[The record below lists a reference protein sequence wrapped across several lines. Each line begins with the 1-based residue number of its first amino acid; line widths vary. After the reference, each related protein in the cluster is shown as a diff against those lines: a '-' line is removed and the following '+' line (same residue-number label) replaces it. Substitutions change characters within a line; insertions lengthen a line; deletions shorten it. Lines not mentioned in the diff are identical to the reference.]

1 MLVDGCV
8 KPSSRTPAE
17 SPGGARHP
25 VWRRA
30 RTTMSSRSAGRHG
43 AAGARGHTPPLC
55 FYNFKSQ
62 TGCVSSATLFC
73 GNQVSA
79 FVPPL
84 HPTQF
89 FAGPPRVRLL
99 SASCPPQFFAGPL
112 RVRPMS
118 APIFCGSASCS
129 VLSASCPHQFL
140 FGSASCP
147 PRVRPSFLQIRLLSA
162 SCPPQFFAGPPRVR
176 LLSASCPRALFQIHG
191 YTL

>member
-1 MLVDGCV
+1 LETRPDYNVVAQCGPPRGC
-8 KPSSRTPAE
+8 
-17 SPGGARHP
+17 
-25 VWRRA
+25 
-30 RTTMSSRSAGRHG
+30 
-43 AAGARGHTPPLC
+43 RGEGPHTPPLC

-147 PRVRPSFLQIRLLSA
+147 PPVRLVSAPVVCGSASCPPAVRLSFLRVRLVSA
-162 SCPPQFFAGPPRVR
+162 SCPPQLCAGPLCVVCNPMWKHGETKPSTKSHNR
-176 LLSASCPRALFQIHG
+176 LS
-191 YTL
+191 

>member
-1 MLVDGCV
+1 MSDAKQELLRSAWLDG
-8 KPSSRTPAE
+8 KTGALPARE
-17 SPGGARHP
+17 QAKAWARHP

-30 RTTMSSRSAGRHG
+30 RTTMSSRSAGRSG

-84 HPTQF
+84 HLTQF

-99 SASCPPQFFAGPL
+99 SAPSPPQFFEGPS
-112 RVRPMS
+112 P
-118 APIFCGSASCS
+118 
-129 VLSASCPHQFL
+129 
-140 FGSASCP
+140 
-147 PRVRPSFLQIRLLSA
+147 VRPSFL
-162 SCPPQFFAGPPRVR
+162 RVR
-176 LLSASCPRALFQIHG
+176 QCMIRHRLKSQL
-191 YTL
+191 